1 MSETPTNNLKI
12 AYSDDI
18 NPSTEQ
24 IEFVKQSEA
33 VPGNE
38 EGQYV
43 YTMPSAFRFGP
54 KTNTTSKMG
63 LLIMGLG
70 IILLIGLV
78 YVGFLIITKKPV
90 FNFNSTP
97 VDNGE
102 VISATSNPPVNT
114 SPAVAT
120 TSEVVIDLSD
130 PEQAYLQLR
139 LKLDQALTLED
150 YFNIFIAGA
159 SQGKAQELMEQTMGL
174 DQLSESQKSS
184 TLSISKSM
192 LIPLEPTDHIT
203 KEINGDQA
211 TLTITKADSG
221 RVGVVTMLLE
231 EGQWRL
237 DDEHWQD
244 EGSEVSTT
252 PETVGPEATETS
264 TVTTTEEL
272 LIEELALDN
281 DTDQD
286 GLTDKEEALLG
297 TKSDI
302 VDSDSDGYDDLGEI
316 KSGYDPASRAKLVDN
331 RNLKIVQQGP
341 WSVLVPTMWTQ
352 QLGRDNSAIFRAD
365 DGQFIQLTIMD
376 KVAGQGLASW
386 YQQAF
391 NVEQIPEI
399 TVKGSNEVGLSPDGL
414 TYYITRPEFNYLI
427 ALTYN
432 PEVNHLLSYNNI
444 FHLMIDNLTIK

>member
-33 VPGNE
+33 MPGNE

-252 PETVGPEATETS
+252 PEIVGSEVTETS

-272 LIEELALDN
+272 LIEELALDS
-281 DTDQD
+281 DLDQD

-444 FHLMIDNLTIK
+444 FHLMIDNLTIQ

>member
-1 MSETPTNNLKI
+1 MSEAPTNNLKI

-24 IEFVKQSEA
+24 IELVKQSEA

-38 EGQYV
+38 EGQYI

-54 KTNTTSKMG
+54 KTNTTNKMG

-70 IILLIGLV
+70 IVLLIGLV

-90 FNFNSTP
+90 FNFNP
-97 VDNGE
+97 APLDNSE
-102 VISATSNPPVNT
+102 AISAPSNPPINT
-114 SPAVAT
+114 SSAVAA
-120 TSEVVIDLSD
+120 TSEVAIDLSD

-184 TLSISKSM
+184 TLSIAKSM
-192 LIPLEPTDHIT
+192 LIPLEATDYIT
-203 KEINGDQA
+203 KEINGNQA
-211 TLTITKADSG
+211 TLPITKADSG
-221 RVGVVTMLLE
+221 RVGIVTMLLE
-231 EGQWRL
+231 DGQWRL

-244 EGSEVSTT
+244 EDSGVSTI
-252 PETVGPEATETS
+252 PEVVGPEVIETS
-264 TVTTTEEL
+264 TVTTTGEL
-272 LIEELALDN
+272 LIEELALDS

-297 TKSDI
+297 TKSDMA
-302 VDSDSDGYDDLGEI
+302 DSDSDGYDDLEEI
-316 KSGYDPASRAKLVDN
+316 KSGYDPASRAKLLDN
-331 RNLKIVQQGP
+331 HNLKIVKQGP
-341 WSVLVPTMWTQ
+341 WSVLVPTVWTQ
-352 QLGRDNSAIFRAD
+352 QLGRDDSAIFRAD

-376 KVAGQGLASW
+376 KVAGQSLASW
-386 YQQAF
+386 YQQTF
-391 NVEQIPEI
+391 NVEQIPDI
-399 TVKGSNEVGLSPDGL
+399 TIKGSNEVGLSPDGL
-414 TYYITRPEFNYLI
+414 TYYISRPEFNYLI

-444 FHLMIDNLTIK
+444 FHLMIDSLTIQ

>member
-1 MSETPTNNLKI
+1 MSEAPTNNPKI

-38 EGQYV
+38 EGQYI
-43 YTMPSAFRFGP
+43 YTMPSAFRFAP
-54 KTNTTSKMG
+54 RTNTASKTG

-70 IILLIGLV
+70 IVLLIGLV

-90 FNFNSTP
+90 FNLNP
-97 VDNGE
+97 ALVDNGE
-102 VISATSNPPVNT
+102 IMSATSNPPIN
-114 SPAVAT
+114 SSSVAT
-120 TSEVVIDLSD
+120 TSEVVVDLSD

-159 SQGKAQELMEQTMGL
+159 SQAKAQELIEQTVGL

-221 RVGVVTMLLE
+221 RVGIVTMLLE

-272 LIEELALDN
+272 LIEELALDS
-281 DTDQD
+281 DLDQD

-302 VDSDSDGYDDLGEI
+302 ADSDSDGYDDLGEI

-331 RNLKIVQQGP
+331 RNLKIIHQGP
-341 WSVLVPTMWTQ
+341 WSVLVPAMWTQ

-386 YQQAF
+386 YQQTF
-391 NVEQIPEI
+391 NVEQTPEI
-399 TVKGSNEVGLSPDGL
+399 TVKDSNEVGFSPDGL

-432 PEVNHLLSYNNI
+432 REVNHLLSYNNI

>member
-102 VISATSNPPVNT
+102 VISATSNPPVNN

-174 DQLSESQKSS
+174 NQLSESQKSS

-231 EGQWRL
+231 DGQWRL

-272 LIEELALDN
+272 LIEELALDS
-281 DTDQD
+281 DLDQD

-302 VDSDSDGYDDLGEI
+302 ADSDSDGYDDLGEI

-341 WSVLVPTMWTQ
+341 WSVLVPAMWTQ

-386 YQQAF
+386 YQQTF

-414 TYYITRPEFNYLI
+414 TYYITRPEFNDLI

>member
-264 TVTTTEEL
+264 MVTTTEEL
-272 LIEELALDN
+272 LIEELALDS
-281 DTDQD
+281 DLDQD

-444 FHLMIDNLTIK
+444 FHLMIDNLTIQ

>member
-33 VPGNE
+33 MPGNE

-264 TVTTTEEL
+264 MVTTTEEL
-272 LIEELALDN
+272 LIEELALDS
-281 DTDQD
+281 DLDQD

-302 VDSDSDGYDDLGEI
+302 ADSDSDGYDDLGEI

-414 TYYITRPEFNYLI
+414 TYYITRPEFNDLI

-444 FHLMIDNLTIK
+444 FHLMIDNLTIQ

>member
-272 LIEELALDN
+272 LIEELALDS
-281 DTDQD
+281 DLDQD

-341 WSVLVPTMWTQ
+341 WSVLVPAMWTQ
-352 QLGRDNSAIFRAD
+352 QLGRDNSAIFRAN

-386 YQQAF
+386 YQQTF

>member
-264 TVTTTEEL
+264 MVTTTEEL

-302 VDSDSDGYDDLGEI
+302 ADSDSDGYDDLGEI

>member
-272 LIEELALDN
+272 LIEELALDS
-281 DTDQD
+281 DLDQD

-302 VDSDSDGYDDLGEI
+302 ADSDSDGYDDLGEI

-341 WSVLVPTMWTQ
+341 WSVLVPAMWTQ
-352 QLGRDNSAIFRAD
+352 QLGRDNSAIFRAN

-386 YQQAF
+386 YQQTF